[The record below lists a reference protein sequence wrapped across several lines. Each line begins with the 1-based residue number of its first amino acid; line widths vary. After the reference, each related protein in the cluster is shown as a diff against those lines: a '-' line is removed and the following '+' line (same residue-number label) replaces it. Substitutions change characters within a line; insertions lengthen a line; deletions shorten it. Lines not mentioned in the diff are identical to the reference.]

1 MTQLVLTTD
10 GRLTTGM
17 LESESPTEIVLRTAD
32 NKQVVMARDDID
44 SIETSDQS
52 LMPKFLLR
60 DMTAQQA
67 ADLLTYLRSL
77 GTTPASND
85 SS

>member
-17 LESESPTEIVLRTAD
+17 LESESPTEIVLRTAE

-52 LMPKFLLR
+52 LMPKFLLS